1 MKVYQISAVTLM
13 VKNMEKSCNFYSQIP
28 GFKLEYGGTPADTFT
43 TFKIGNSSDTHL
55 NLELRNKNND
65 DNTNLDNLKTRID
78 FGRIIFHTDDVD
90 GLYSYL
96 KNDNNILKL
105 ISFENQPKDALW
117 GERFFH
123 IRDPDGYQLS
133 FAKPIRET

>member
-1 MKVYQISAVTLM
+1 
-13 VKNMEKSCNFYSQIP
+13 
-28 GFKLEYGGTPADTFT
+28 
-43 TFKIGNSSDTHL
+43 
-55 NLELRNKNND
+55 
-65 DNTNLDNLKTRID
+65 
-78 FGRIIFHTDDVD
+78 VD

-105 ISFENQPKDALW
+105 ISFENEPKDALW

-133 FAKPIRET
+133 LAKPIRET